1 MVEERLGNILL
12 TVLLPQF
19 HSRVE
24 GWLEAA
30 SLSERKGVK
39 MMGAIHKHKGLKK
52 FRVLPSSS
60 SAVQL
65 RAAQQLQ
72 RRALTSTYESEF
84 TAPNSQRP
92 LTAVLSRTRFSDLP
106 CSQVLNSV
114 TIRFVESWIS
124 LHDSD
129 EYIETILETLRSLL
143 AYFNSAKRP
152 TTETK
157 RQFVWNDPNK
167 LMKPHRLDHLNNRS
181 LLSRNASSGRP
192 WVVPKPV
199 ETHDVTIKANT
210 FTAEDLRR
218 RRDAL
223 AKGSGQVATWIVG
236 PPDMLS
242 NYQNTYTTHFNKYK
256 GVPAPDFHTSVSV
269 GRMVPNPDLLPEQH

>member
-1 MVEERLGNILL
+1 MVEERLKAVLQTI
-12 TVLLPQF
+12 LLPQYQT
-19 HSRVE
+19 RVD
-24 GWLEAA
+24 GWLEEATA
-30 SLSERKGVK
+30 SERKGVK

-52 FRVLPSSS
+52 FRVVQTAN
-60 SAVQL
+60 SAARLQ
-65 RAAQQLQ
+65 AAQLLQ
-72 RRALTSTYESEF
+72 KRALMTTYEAEF
-84 TAPNSQRP
+84 TTENSQRP
-92 LTAVLSRTRFSDLP
+92 LMAVLSRTRFSDLP
-106 CSQVLNSV
+106 CSQILNSV
-114 TIRFVESWIS
+114 TIRFIESWVS

-129 EYIETILETLRSLL
+129 EYIECVLETLRSLL

-157 RQFVWNDPNK
+157 RQYVWNDPSR

-181 LLSRNASSGRP
+181 TLSRNASSGRP

-199 ETHDVTIKANT
+199 EQHDVTIKANT
-210 FTAEDLRR
+210 FTAEDMRR

-242 NYQNTYTTHFNKYK
+242 IYQNTYTTHFNKYK
-256 GVPAPDFHTSVSV
+256 GVPAPELHTSVSV
-269 GRMVPNPDLLPEQH
+269 GRMVPNPDSMPSQ